1 MASTDAYKE
10 LCAANPGSAVLPQ
23 VVEALAHRT
32 SLGPT
37 TLNLCGTSVPLQQIK
52 HRVTDA
58 DVAVLCK
65 LIETGSLRVNSLD
78 LSVNQITD
86 AGVTSLAALLAS
98 SGGASSGA
106 SVTYLNL
113 RDNAGITQEGARALS
128 ESLLKK
134 NMTIRTLVLDGN
146 PLGDAGA
153 KALADL
159 AADHPSLTHLS
170 LARCDVATDGVI
182 ALSSALHR
190 AKTLVRLD
198 LSEPRLFS
206 RNEET
211 ASHLGRALRV
221 NSSLRHLALRK
232 HPHMTDTGIHAL
244 LDGLLDS
251 PNPTLTDLDLSANR
265 LGPPAGVYL
274 ASALE
279 RGLPIRGLKMPNCR
293 IADEGAAHLAR
304 VLAAGATGLRDLD
317 LRGNSIG
324 DVGLTALAE
333 ALVSPSCPLGAVQLW
348 GNLMEPGMDG
358 TTALGQAL
366 LSGEV
371 RARVDCEA
379 YVVDGV
385 VMLAERKLE

>member
-1 MASTDAYKE
+1 MASTATYAA
-10 LCAANPGSAVLPQ
+10 LCAAAPGAVVLPP
-23 VVEALAHRT
+23 VVSALSSSS
-32 SLGPT
+32 SLS
-37 TLNLCGTSVPLQQIK
+37 LDLRGTSVPLQQIR

-58 DVAVLCK
+58 DVSVLCG
-65 LIETGSLRVNSLD
+65 LIETGTLHVEALD
-78 LSVNQITD
+78 LSVNSITD
-86 AGVTSLAALLAS
+86 AGVASLASLL
-98 SGGASSGA
+98 GGGGGTAVRHVS
-106 SVTYLNL
+106 L
-113 RDNAGITQEGARALS
+113 RDNAITSAGARALADA
-128 ESLLKK
+128 LLKR
-134 NMTIRTLVLDGN
+134 NTTLRSLVLDGN
-146 PLGDAGA
+146 ALGDAGA
-153 KALADL
+153 TALAPLL
-159 AADHPSLTHLS
+159 ASSHPSLAHLS
-170 LARCDVATDGVI
+170 LSRCDVATDGVI
-182 ALSSALHR
+182 SLTSALQ
-190 AKTLVRLD
+190 ASKTIVRLD

-221 NSSLRHLALRK
+221 NTSLRHLALRK
-232 HPHMTDTGIHAL
+232 HPHMTDSGVQAL

-251 PNPTLTDLDLSANR
+251 AAPALAVLDLSANR

-279 RGLPIRGLKMPNCR
+279 RGLPLVALALPSCR

-304 VLAAGATGLRDLD
+304 VLAAGATGLQDLD
-317 LRGNSIG
+317 LRSNSIG

-333 ALVSPSCPLGAVQLW
+333 ALVSPSCPLAVVQLW

-385 VMLAERKLE
+385 VMLAERKL